1 MKPLIS
7 VVIIGRNE
15 GQRLQ
20 RCLESVRAI
29 ETNALDAE
37 IIYVDSGSKD
47 NSMHLAHWMGAQVIA
62 LSEGRCSA
70 ALARNHG
77 WRAAKGEWILFLD
90 GDTIVHPNFPERAL
104 AAARAGKTGV
114 VWGHRRELY
123 PEANF
128 YHRVLDLDWV
138 YAPGISEFCGGDAL
152 MLREALEKVQGF
164 NDQLIAGEEPELCS
178 RLRAKGYEVLHIDVP
193 MTKHDLAI
201 NSFSQYWKRATRAGY
216 AYAKLAWE
224 TRNTAVPMWT
234 SETWRNALRV
244 AVLVSILIGSLG
256 IAILLQKWA
265 FALLPIVVFS
275 LLVVRSAI
283 KASWKSSNL
292 LTLLCYGI
300 HSHMQQI
307 PILFGQFSFWAD
319 MATTRRRE
327 LIEYK

>member
-1 MKPLIS
+1 
-7 VVIIGRNE
+7 
-15 GQRLQ
+15 
-20 RCLESVRAI
+20 
-29 ETNALDAE
+29 
-37 IIYVDSGSKD
+37 
-47 NSMHLAHWMGAQVIA
+47 
-62 LSEGRCSA
+62 
-70 ALARNHG
+70 
-77 WRAAKGEWILFLD
+77 
-90 GDTIVHPNFPERAL
+90 
-104 AAARAGKTGV
+104 
-114 VWGHRRELY
+114 
-123 PEANF
+123 
-128 YHRVLDLDWV
+128 VLDLDWV